1 MFARY
6 TVNWYFDSEECIN
19 RGYVQAYSYA
29 EAVQKI
35 EANYEDIESIKIRWI
50 SDSNNCL
57 DDDDIEDANFDEEEE
72 PQIGAGPQLLEAL
85 NQGIEEANNKAH

>member
-6 TVNWYFDSEECIN
+6 KVNWYFDGSPLIN

-29 EAVQKI
+29 EAAQKI
-35 EANYEDIESIKIRWI
+35 EASYDDIESIEIRWI

-57 DDDDIEDANFDEEEE
+57 DDGDIEDANFDEEE
-72 PQIGAGPQLLEAL
+72 QSGANPRPD
-85 NQGIEEANNKAH
+85 EESVGL